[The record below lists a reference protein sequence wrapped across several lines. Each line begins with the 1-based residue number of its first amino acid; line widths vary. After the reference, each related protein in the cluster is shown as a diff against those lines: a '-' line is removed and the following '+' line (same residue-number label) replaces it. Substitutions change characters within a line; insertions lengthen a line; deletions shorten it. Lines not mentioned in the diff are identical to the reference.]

1 MKSIVFL
8 FDYVHLLYY
17 KCHKINPNRGGS
29 YIDSP
34 DWIKNKKEKCFQ
46 YIGTVTLNYEEMK
59 KDPQRITRIKP
70 LINKHNWEGINFP
83 SEKDNWKIFEK
94 NNATI
99 DLSVLYA
106 KKRKNTSCTC
116 FKTTQIVKNK
126 LFYK

>member
-1 MKSIVFL
+1 M

-17 KCHKINPNRGGS
+17 KCHK
-29 YIDSP
+29 
-34 DWIKNKKEKCFQ
+34 
-46 YIGTVTLNYEEMK
+46 
-59 KDPQRITRIKP
+59 KDPQGITIKP